1 MTVQSGFGA
10 NAKLIYLYVT
20 HWEISMKLC
29 KKNMWSYFESFFFF
43 SFFLMFK
50 LTLAANT
57 SDNLQTYS
65 ILALNGMLILA
76 SESLHDTQSSYT
88 INYEPL
94 SFTVVVYIFKLL
106 QVLMRLL
113 GGINTLH
120 AH

>member
-1 MTVQSGFGA
+1 
-10 NAKLIYLYVT
+10 
-20 HWEISMKLC
+20 
-29 KKNMWSYFESFFFF
+29 
-43 SFFLMFK
+43 
-50 LTLAANT
+50 
-57 SDNLQTYS
+57 
-65 ILALNGMLILA
+65 MLILA

-94 SFTVVVYIFKLL
+94 SFTVVVYIFTFLCKLLLYIFKLLQLQLL

>member
-1 MTVQSGFGA
+1 
-10 NAKLIYLYVT
+10 
-20 HWEISMKLC
+20 
-29 KKNMWSYFESFFFF
+29 
-43 SFFLMFK
+43 
-50 LTLAANT
+50 
-57 SDNLQTYS
+57 
-65 ILALNGMLILA
+65 MLILA